1 MKKILFALSVIFFLS
16 IVLSEHSRGV
26 YTDSTGWYHY
36 RVEHL
41 IDNVNKHPD
50 PFKQKFAN
58 WYNEIWKTKSNENEW
73 HIYNPEKVQENKQG
87 YRSWKLNSI
96 DTLTYPNDGY
106 YFIGSFAPIGREDVD
121 IILSREI
128 ELIKSPHILDGF
140 TGLLEDERTMT
151 KFFIFCVIFCFI
163 GYITALKRTK
173 IDSDLIVIKGG
184 WDYFWL
190 ALPYVMFITCLLLDV
205 PFSGFMFLCILIP
218 SIGLLVK
225 SIMHNKGAENIFL
238 SFISKIFVIIILVLI
253 VFMFFG
259 GTKKDGRFKDGT
271 KGNQSTK
278 NKVIA
283 GGIAYGLILSL
294 IHGSSAWKNEFKGK
308 LKNNPPGDKETGNG
322 KKISANGDVY
332 VGERKDGKR
341 HGQGTFTWADGNKYV
356 GEWKDGKKHGQGTGT
371 LASGSKYV
379 GEWNDDKK
387 HGQGTL
393 TYASGNKYV
402 GEWKDGKSHGQGTF
416 TDASGDKYVGE
427 WKDDKKHGQG
437 TGTLAD
443 GTVLEGVWKDGDF
456 IK

>member
-1 MKKILFALSVIFFLS
+1 MNFFL
-16 IVLSEHSRGV
+16 
-26 YTDSTGWYHY
+26 
-36 RVEHL
+36 
-41 IDNVNKHPD
+41 
-50 PFKQKFAN
+50 
-58 WYNEIWKTKSNENEW
+58 
-73 HIYNPEKVQENKQG
+73 
-87 YRSWKLNSI
+87 
-96 DTLTYPNDGY
+96 
-106 YFIGSFAPIGREDVD
+106 
-121 IILSREI
+121 
-128 ELIKSPHILDGF
+128 
-140 TGLLEDERTMT
+140 
-151 KFFIFCVIFCFI
+151 IFCLIFCLI

-173 IDSDLIVIKGG
+173 IDPDLIVIKGG
-184 WDYFWL
+184 WDAFWL

-259 GTKKDGRFKDGT
+259 GTNKDGRFKDGT

-332 VGERKDGKR
+332 VGERKDGEK
-341 HGQGTFTWADGNKYV
+341 HGQGTYTWAIGHKYV
-356 GEWKDGKKHGQGTGT
+356 GEWKEGKMSGQGT
-371 LASGSKYV
+371 Y
-379 GEWNDDKK
+379 
-387 HGQGTL
+387 

-402 GEWKDGKSHGQGTF
+402 GEYKDGKKHGQGTF
-416 TDASGDKYVGE
+416 TFTNGTIEEGLFENGRFLGE
-427 WKDDKKHGQG
+427 
-437 TGTLAD
+437 
-443 GTVLEGVWKDGDF
+443 
-456 IK
+456 